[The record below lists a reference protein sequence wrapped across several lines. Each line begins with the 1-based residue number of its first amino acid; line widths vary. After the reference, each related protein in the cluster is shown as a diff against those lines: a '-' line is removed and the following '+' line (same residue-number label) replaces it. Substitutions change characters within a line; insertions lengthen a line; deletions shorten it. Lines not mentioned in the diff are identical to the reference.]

1 MSRLGFPLEDP
12 VRLDELIRQGAKAM
26 QRAAPGPDK
35 QLANALGVTR
45 TRANRAKNGDKHS
58 HATRYL
64 QPLAE
69 ADAVNAIPLLA
80 EGLAVVFHAQI
91 EEACTDE
98 LEKRLRKIAFEELT
112 VDRERNSAHLRFLE
126 GDRTPEQHDEV
137 AEWDMRRVDLALERA
152 GIHRELA
159 KRKRRVARAR

>member
-1 MSRLGFPLEDP
+1 VSRLGFPLEDP
-12 VRLDELIRQGAKAM
+12 VRLDELIQQGARAM

-35 QLANALGVTR
+35 QLANALGVDR
-45 TRANRAKNGDKHS
+45 SRANRAKNGDRHS

-69 ADAVNAIPLLA
+69 AEAVNAIPLAA

-91 EEACTDE
+91 EEASTDD
-98 LEKRLRKIAFEELT
+98 LEVRLRKIAREEIR
-112 VDRERNSAHLRFLE
+112 VDRERNTATLEYLE
-126 GDRTPEQHDEV
+126 GDRTPDQHDKV
-137 AEWDMRRVDLALERA
+137 AEYDMQSCELALERA

-159 KRKRRVARAR
+159 KRKRRVERLK